1 MATPK
6 YHYAFFRDT
15 TQKHLLYKVVVITNF
30 QSVNNSEA
38 SLTVGGQLTLTET
51 PVSIEYSGEE
61 NNLYKQYKCS
71 TATISMLQD
80 MPESE
85 FSDASG
91 NNVFISV
98 MQQREEMSIIN
109 IDSYA
114 QQNKDK
120 TKFDVIWCGFATPN
134 AYTQPFENQYDKF
147 ELECQDA
154 LSTLKYYDMKRYV
167 SGGYIS
173 FTDVILRML
182 SKLRC
187 IKDVYITNAVQTET
201 GSNVLTQT
209 ATELNNWFDEDNE
222 PEKML
227 DVFSEI
233 LKYYNLT
240 AVEVGDKVFIMQYDA
255 VAANVGTYAHYVNA
269 EAENTQIYYS
279 NKESEENCF
288 VLADANVTLSKLI
301 DIQPQN
307 IAPGNTSITLESV
320 FNRCKVISSFYNYP
334 DTVTDEKE
342 DVNIFSSKV
351 WVKSVVAD
359 QAATGNNISDNKYLR
374 TYTGSIPRTGLYVY
388 YSKYGW
394 NNNITICEFYNKK
407 ILGSSS
413 VWSDEPEHEAESPLK
428 LYIYQNDEHV
438 NTGGSYWVWQAK
450 PNKTYIKPQ
459 GSGTNNEWK
468 VQSARYNSGAYV
480 MRYYN
485 HSFSGETDGRDWQ
498 NVLNSLDAP
507 TLKQVIAMSGWRT
520 GNGQIRSENYPKN
533 ERETNRQIYL
543 KYTSPTVTLT
553 ADTMIVISGA
563 MTFYNEEF
571 LLPGSYG
578 ATDKIVGD
586 DNYIY
591 GRIKCGSLYYNGSA
605 WQSSECDCKIY
616 TSAKNDASAFYSSF
630 KFQNSGVRWYQQYN
644 GFSIAPPTGGYVG
657 EIEVSIYRPFGFA
670 PVNYAQLTILDD
682 FAVSLVS
689 ESDDQYSENND
700 PEKTDN
706 EFVNVMSDVAV
717 EDYEDVEFKITTGD
731 SRHTANYSN
740 AILLGE
746 TNQNLGKIKNVATN
760 YIEIAEK
767 QYLSNIVRQ
776 YSTPT
781 LVLEIN
787 VKNSLNILPYTRLKY
802 HYFNDKIFV
811 VDSCSVD
818 VESDNVSLRLVEKKQ
833 IDSTEPEIN
842 ILDKEI
848 KKDVGRNGRLLK

>member
-6 YHYAFFRDT
+6 YYYALFRD
-15 TQKHLLYKVVVITNF
+15 KNNDVYKVAIITNF
-30 QSVNNSEA
+30 QSVDSEA
-38 SLTVGGQLTLTET
+38 TLSVGGGLVLTET
-51 PVSIEYSGEE
+51 PVSIEYAGEE
-61 NNLYKQYKCS
+61 SNLYKQYKCS
-71 TATISMLQD
+71 TATVSMFQD
-80 MPESE
+80 MPEAE

-98 MQQREEMSIIN
+98 MKQKQMMYILN
-109 IDSYA
+109 ADDFA
-114 QQNKDK
+114 QQSKDK
-120 TKFDVIWCGFATPN
+120 TEFDVIWAGYATPN

-154 LSTLKYYDMKRYV
+154 LSTLKYYDMKKYV

-173 FTDVILRML
+173 FTNVILRML

-201 GSNVLTQT
+201 GANVLTQT

-227 DVFSEI
+227 DVFAEI

-240 AVEVGDKVFIMQYDA
+240 AVQVGDKVFIMQYDA
-255 VAANVGTYAHYVNA
+255 VAADSATYAHYINKDA
-269 EAENTQIYYS
+269 SYS
-279 NKESEENCF
+279 KTYFSNRETEDNCF
-288 VLADANVTLSKLI
+288 SLANSNDTLSKLI
-301 DIQPQN
+301 NIQPEN

-320 FNRCKVISSFYNYP
+320 FNRCKVISSFYDYP
-334 DTVTDEKE
+334 DEITDVEKD
-342 DVNIFSSKV
+342 DVNIFSNKV

-359 QAATGNNISDNKYLR
+359 QAALGNSISDTKFIR
-374 TYTGSIPRTGLYVY
+374 TYSGTNPRSGLYVY
-388 YSKYGW
+388 YSKYDW
-394 NNNITICEFYNKK
+394 NNNITFIEFYNKK

-413 VWSDEPEHEAESPLK
+413 VWSDEPEHEIDSPLK
-428 LYIYQNDEHV
+428 LYIYQNDE
-438 NTGGSYWVWQAK
+438 NKNDTPNGASYWVWK
-450 PNKTYIKPQ
+450 PRTNKTFIKPQ
-459 GSGTNNEWK
+459 GSSNEWK
-468 VQSARYNSGAYV
+468 LQSARYNAGAFV
-480 MRYYN
+480 VRYYN
-485 HSFSGETDGRDWQ
+485 HSFSGETDGRNWQ
-498 NVLNSLDAP
+498 NVLNTLDAP
-507 TLKQVIAMSGWRT
+507 PLKQAIAMSGWRQ

-543 KYTSPTVTLT
+543 KYTTPVVTLT
-553 ADTMIVISGA
+553 AETMIVISGS
-563 MTFYNEEF
+563 MTFYNDEF
-571 LLPGSYG
+571 LLPGAYG
-578 ATDKIVGD
+578 ASDKIVGD

-591 GRIKCGSLYYNGSA
+591 GRVKCGSQYFNGST

-630 KFQNSGVRWYQQYN
+630 KFQNFGVRWYQQYN
-644 GFSIAPPTGGYVG
+644 GYSIAPPTGGYVG

-670 PVNYAQLTILDD
+670 PVNYAQLTILED

-717 EDYEDVEFKITTGD
+717 EDYEDVEMKITTGD

-740 AILLGE
+740 AILLGS
-746 TNQNLGKIKNVATN
+746 TNQNLGKIKNIATN

-767 QYLSNIVRQ
+767 QYLNNIVHQ

-781 LVLEIN
+781 LALEIN
-787 VKNSLNILPYTRLKY
+787 VKYSLNILPYTRLKY
-802 HYFNDKIFV
+802 HYFVDKIFV
-811 VDSCSVD
+811 VDSCSID
-818 VESDNVSLRLVEKKQ
+818 VESDNLSLRLVEKKQ
-833 IDSTEPEIN
+833 IDSAEPEIN